1 MHKCFWTI
9 VKYEWEDGEAHM
21 EEYDT
26 EESSKNGTTDKRV
39 TLTSGGDFSKIHV
52 IRRIGAN
59 QSYRSLGV
67 FLAANGCQLKQ
78 KQVLQE
84 KSRTWSI
91 KMRNSFLTGE
101 EKLISYRQQLL
112 PSLQFP
118 LSCTMMTQQ
127 QLNQVQFPSL
137 QEAINA
143 MGLNSTFPRCILFGD
158 RRYQGLQMANLYVR
172 QGTDKLKMYIGHT
185 RLNSE
190 TGKLLAIEKSYVEL
204 LSGQGKC
211 PLANPE
217 INEDSWAAT
226 SWI

>member
-1 MHKCFWTI
+1 MEDKFINDASLMTSDDEEMGAVQRLQENTQRHEKYLYSTGGRLAMHKCFWTI

-39 TLTSGGDFSKIHV
+39 TLTSGGEVSKIHV

-67 FLAANGCQLKQ
+67 FLATNGCQLKQ

-127 QLNQVQFPSL
+127 
-137 QEAINA
+137 
-143 MGLNSTFPRCILFGD
+143 
-158 RRYQGLQMANLYVR
+158 
-172 QGTDKLKMYIGHT
+172 
-185 RLNSE
+185 
-190 TGKLLAIEKSYVEL
+190 
-204 LSGQGKC
+204 
-211 PLANPE
+211 
-217 INEDSWAAT
+217 
-226 SWI
+226 